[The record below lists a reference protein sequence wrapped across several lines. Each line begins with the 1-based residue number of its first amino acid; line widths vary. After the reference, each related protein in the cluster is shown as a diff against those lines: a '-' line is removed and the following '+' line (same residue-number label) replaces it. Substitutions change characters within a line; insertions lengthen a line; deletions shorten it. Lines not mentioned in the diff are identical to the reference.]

1 MMGRL
6 SLEDFMQEVKE
17 KLQKRYKNLK
27 VFTSENIKN
36 NGTKVYAV
44 TIVDRASSV
53 SPCVNVEGYYKKFE
67 SGECDM
73 EEIIKDIAEIYEKND
88 LHHDFATNVFSD
100 YDNAASHVR
109 GRLINTEKNTE
120 LLKKVP
126 HREFLD
132 LSLIYVVE
140 LGYEEQK
147 RVLSMRINNEHI
159 KFWGVTEEDLY
170 SQVKNNMDEMDES
183 SFCSMEEVFKEMIG
197 SGGEEVLEDFSGTYP
212 PMYVLTNKR
221 RLNGA
226 VEILDAR
233 VLRRCADVFG
243 KDFIVIPSSI
253 HECLLVPVSEEINDF
268 DYIAKIV
275 RDINDTQVP
284 KDEILSYHVYK
295 YDKQTET
302 MMIVA

>member
-1 MMGRL
+1 M
-6 SLEDFMQEVKE
+6 
-17 KLQKRYKNLK
+17 
-27 VFTSENIKN
+27 
-36 NGTKVYAV
+36 
-44 TIVDRASSV
+44 
-53 SPCVNVEGYYKKFE
+53 
-67 SGECDM
+67 
-73 EEIIKDIAEIYEKND
+73 DIAEVYEKNV
-88 LHHDFATNVFSD
+88 LNHDFAVHVFSN

-120 LLKKVP
+120 LLKEVP

-140 LGYEEQK
+140 LEYEEQK

-197 SGGEEVLEDFSGTYP
+197 SGGEEVLEDLSGAYP

-226 VEILDAR
+226 VEILDAK

>member
-1 MMGRL
+1 MGRL

-44 TIVDRASSV
+44 TIVNRASSV
-53 SPCVNVEGYYKKFE
+53 SPCTNVEGYYKKFE

-73 EEIIKDIAEIYEKND
+73 EEIIMDIAEVYEKNV
-88 LHHDFATNVFSD
+88 LNHDFAVHVFSN

-120 LLKKVP
+120 LLKEVP

-140 LGYEEQK
+140 LEYEEQK

-197 SGGEEVLEDFSGTYP
+197 SGGEEVLEDLSGAYP

-226 VEILDAR
+226 VEILDAK

-268 DYIAKIV
+268 GDC
-275 RDINDTQVP
+275 N
-284 KDEILSYHVYK
+284 
-295 YDKQTET
+295 
-302 MMIVA
+302 